1 MLIKQILHEAFQKN
15 DINLQ
20 ALIMFLV
27 FEKEVLSMES
37 DKSELDLYF
46 LPKHQERM
54 NKELRAY
61 KQKMNLVDKPSCYKV
76 FTKRGET
83 LYIKAKHEQQAKA
96 YAQSLNYKV
105 LEIKYVSESML
116 ISFNGVNKTIRD
128 IMGGKPEPYLLGV
141 NAVEQKYNWRNL
153 K

>member
-1 MLIKQILHEAFQKN
+1 
-15 DINLQ
+15 
-20 ALIMFLV
+20 MFLV

-61 KQKMNLVDKPSCYKV
+61 KKKMNLVDKPSCYKA
-76 FTKRGET
+76 FTASGQT
-83 LYIKAKHEQQAKA
+83 LYVKAKHEQQARA
-96 YAQSLNYKV
+96 YVQSLNYEI
-105 LEIKYVSESML
+105 LEMHHVSDSML
-116 ISFNGVNKTIRD
+116 MSFNGVDKTIKE

>member
-1 MLIKQILHEAFQKN
+1 MLIKQILHDAFQKN
-15 DINLQ
+15 DANLQ

-46 LPKHQERM
+46 IPKHHERM
-54 NKELRAY
+54 NKELINY
-61 KQKMNLVDKPSCYKV
+61 KKKMNLVDKSSCYKF
-76 FTKRGET
+76 FTSRGET
-83 LYIKAKHEQQAKA
+83 LYIKAKHEQQAIA
-96 YAQSLNYKV
+96 YVQSLNYKI
-105 LEIKYVSESML
+105 LEMRHVSDSML
-116 ISFNGVNKTIRD
+116 MSFNGVDKTIKE

>member
-27 FEKEVLSMES
+27 FEKQVLSMES
-37 DKSELDLYF
+37 NKSDLDLYF

-76 FTKRGET
+76 FTASGQT
-83 LYIKAKHEQQAKA
+83 LYVKAKHEQQARA

-116 ISFNGVNKTIRD
+116 MSFNGVNKTIRY